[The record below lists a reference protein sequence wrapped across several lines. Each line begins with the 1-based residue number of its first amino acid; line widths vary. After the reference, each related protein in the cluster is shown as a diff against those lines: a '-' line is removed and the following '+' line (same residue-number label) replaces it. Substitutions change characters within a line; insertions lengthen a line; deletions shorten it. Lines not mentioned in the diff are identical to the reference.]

1 MEILVKGASFET
13 KVLQALDIY
22 ITQHP
27 REAQAFRAA
36 IKDDRKRL
44 KRASGMESGEDGQG
58 IFVYGGIPEFV
69 KRLLSMSEFS
79 AQMMYGKPCGTG
91 DPVWHTRPGLYEA
104 FFRVCSD
111 GKLSSLTSVP
121 RTGREEE

>member
-1 MEILVKGASFET
+1 MDILVKGASFET

-22 ITQHP
+22 MTTQP
-27 REAQAFRAA
+27 RAAQAYRAE

-44 KRASGMESGEDGQG
+44 KRSSGMESGDDGQG
-58 IFVYGGIPEFV
+58 IGAFGGIPPFV
-69 KRLLSMSEFS
+69 GNLLSMSEF
-79 AQMMYGKPCGTG
+79 ATTMMYGKPCGTG
-91 DPVWHTRPGLYEA
+91 DKLWHTRPGLYEA

-111 GKLSSLTSVP
+111 GKLSSMNSLP